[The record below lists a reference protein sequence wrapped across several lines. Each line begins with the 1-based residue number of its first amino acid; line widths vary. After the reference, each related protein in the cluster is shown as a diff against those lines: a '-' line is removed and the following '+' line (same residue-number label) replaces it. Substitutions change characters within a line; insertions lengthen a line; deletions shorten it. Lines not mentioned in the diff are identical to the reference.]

1 MKTARPMVS
10 KTQSAGSG
18 MRPNV
23 GRTERS
29 QPKTSPM
36 MSAPPLAVSVSG
48 TPATSTDSMPNKP
61 ADQHAEADKHDVGFA
76 RRTFEVA
83 ERRADA
89 RDVEGVAGDAQQ
101 VAALDAVSSW

>member
-1 MKTARPMVS
+1 MNTARPMVS
-10 KTQSAGSG
+10 NTHSAGSG

-36 MSAPPLAVSVSG
+36 MRAPPLAVRVSG
-48 TPATSTDSMPNKP
+48 TPGDVDRQHAEQP
-61 ADQHAEADKHDVGFA
+61 ADQHAKADEHDVGLA

-83 ERRADA
+83 DRLTDA
-89 RDVEGVAGDAQQ
+89 RDVEAHCPRCAAGRRAR
-101 VAALDAVSSW
+101 